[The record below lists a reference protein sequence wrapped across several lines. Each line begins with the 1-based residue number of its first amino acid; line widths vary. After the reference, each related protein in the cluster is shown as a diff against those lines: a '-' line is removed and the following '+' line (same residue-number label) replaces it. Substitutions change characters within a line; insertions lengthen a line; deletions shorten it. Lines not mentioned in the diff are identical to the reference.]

1 MTYLNLQLSH
11 VTLPSIGVA
20 AHRVCLS
27 HRPGLRRLTPAASEP
42 QVGPSVTPDL
52 DNASQGIWGLI
63 SLVMVAMLVAGCTA
77 VAMVHR

>member
-1 MTYLNLQLSH
+1 
-11 VTLPSIGVA
+11 
-20 AHRVCLS
+20 
-27 HRPGLRRLTPAASEP
+27 
-42 QVGPSVTPDL
+42 VTPDL